1 MNREALELTQTTR
14 QVIRRLFPGDMKEV
28 ADLLGRECGRNLPLM
43 SDANE
48 RSLERVQLAALKIG
62 NGDIDALFEAI
73 RIAQIDWRDVLVAAE
88 FAASLTAHTEWA
100 ATILS

>member
-1 MNREALELTQTTR
+1 MSPEALELTQTTR

-28 ADLLGRECGRNLPLM
+28 ADLLGAECGRNLPLM

-48 RSLERVQLAALKIG
+48 RSLERVQLAALRIS
-62 NGDIDALFEAI
+62 NGGIDALLEAI

-88 FAASLTAHTEWA
+88 FATSLTAHTEWA